1 MKIHIFRGTTVLNL
15 FGASVN
21 YYLVGRRYQ
30 TMQDI
35 PPPTSQKLVLGTVHP
50 VLYADGSA

>member
-30 TMQDI
+30 TI

-50 VLYADGSA
+50 VAYADGSA